1 MIAIAN
7 YPFRYLRRYLT
18 RYRLPGVHFFAWIEH
33 TAFSTWMRES
43 PSLFVF
49 PAYLIVHAFG
59 MAFLAGTN
67 AALDLCVLGFAPRI
81 HFPSMQRFFP
91 VMWFGFVINVISGLL
106 LLICYPTKA
115 LTNPVFYIKL
125 SCIAA
130 GMILMVLIRKRV
142 IDEGRSAKAMAT
154 LSLIVWAGAIVAGRL
169 LAYTCT
175 WLMADF
181 QC

>member
-1 MIAIAN
+1 
-7 YPFRYLRRYLT
+7 
-18 RYRLPGVHFFAWIEH
+18 VHFTAWIEQ

-43 PSLFVF
+43 PSLLVF
-49 PAYLIVHAFG
+49 PAFLIVHAFG

-67 AALDLCVLGFAPRI
+67 AALDLRVLGFAPRI
-81 HFPSMQRFFP
+81 PLSSMQRFFP

-125 SCIAA
+125 GCIAI
-130 GMILMVLIRKRV
+130 GMILMLLIRKRV
-142 IDEGRSAKAMAT
+142 LIEGRSAKTMAVV
-154 LSLIVWAGAIVAGRL
+154 SLIVWAGATVAGRL